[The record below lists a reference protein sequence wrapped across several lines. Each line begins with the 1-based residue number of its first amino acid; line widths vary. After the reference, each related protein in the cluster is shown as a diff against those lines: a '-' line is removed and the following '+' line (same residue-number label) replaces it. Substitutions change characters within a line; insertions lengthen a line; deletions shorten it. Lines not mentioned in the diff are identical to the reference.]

1 MTETDVN
8 RIGIVNS
15 IESFGSVD
23 GPGVR
28 FMLFMQGCRM
38 RCRYCHNPETWAESE
53 DARPM
58 LLTPEK
64 AFGMASRYRAYWKG
78 GGGVTV
84 SGGEAMLQIGFV
96 TEFFR
101 ICRSE
106 NVNTALDTSG
116 NPFTYEEP
124 YFSRFKELCEVTDL
138 FILDIKHIDDE
149 AHKALTGCTNRNILE
164 MARYLSD
171 NGKKMW
177 IRHVLV
183 PGITDGEDDLRRLD
197 AFIRSLKNVD
207 RVEVL
212 PYHSLGVAKWEKL
225 GLDYTLR
232 GVRSPTKEQLDTA
245 NKLLHTSDY
254 TGYKE

>member
-1 MTETDVN
+1 MTDNEQ
-8 RIGIVNS
+8 IGIINS
-15 IESFGSVD
+15 VESFGSVD

-38 RCRYCHNPETWAESE
+38 RCRYCHNPETWSAEGN
-53 DARPM
+53 DGCMR
-58 LLTPEK
+58 LTPRE
-64 AFGMASRYRAYWKG
+64 ALDMALRYRAYWRG

-101 ICRSE
+101 LCKE
-106 NVNTALDTSG
+106 EGVNTALDTSG
-116 NPFTYEEP
+116 NPFTFEEP
-124 YFSRFKELCEVTDL
+124 YFGRFRELCEVTDL

-149 AHKALTGCTNRNILE
+149 AHKSLTGFTNQNILD

-183 PGITDGEDDLRRLD
+183 PGVTDDEDSLRRLGD
-197 AFIRSLKNVD
+197 FISTLSNVD

-212 PYHSLGVAKWEKL
+212 PYHSLGISKWDKL
-225 GLDYTLR
+225 GLEYTL
-232 GVRSPTKEQLDTA
+232 GDTRSPSPEQVQKA
-245 NKLLHTSDY
+245 NALLRCSEY
-254 TGYKE
+254 TGYKN